1 MLKKIFKPIGASGA
15 SALIAVT
22 TFLSYAAGLLRDRII
37 AVNFGT
43 TSATDTYNASFL
55 IPDALFNMFIAGALV
70 AAFMPVFSEYLH
82 KDKKEAFAVANTVLT
97 GASILIGILA
107 IISFIFMGHIVE
119 FLFPNVSPESKADI
133 ITMTRMMLPAALV
146 FSISNTIGNIL
157 MTYNRFGSFAISP
170 ILYNLGIIIGVV
182 FFNEQYGIYSAP
194 IGVVIGTLLHLVV
207 RIVDVFLTEYR
218 YKPELKIAHPGF
230 KKIVK
235 LMIPKAIS
243 LVSWQINLYIFAIVG
258 MKMME
263 GGLAAFN
270 FARNIQSFAV
280 SLFGVAFA
288 TAVFPVLNRA
298 VNQNDKVTYTRN
310 IQTTIQRILFFTI
323 PAAFGIILLSKQ
335 VTGLILSGGV
345 FKEDSLNLTSLIL
358 TSFALSIPLESL
370 IQIFSRAFYA
380 IQNTFVPMIINVLSL
395 FIIAMITIFV
405 APRFGIQW
413 FSLGFTIGFLI
424 YNILF
429 IIILRKHLQ
438 GFDLKEFFASLLK
451 IAVSTGTMCL
461 GINLVTSSQIT
472 NNLGIEAILAVIVG
486 GTIFMTMSLL
496 LKSPELSSIG
506 VLARR
511 ILKKR
516 NEA

>member
-55 IPDALFNMFIAGALV
+55 VPDALFNMFIAGALV

-107 IISFIFMGHIVE
+107 VFSFIFMEYIIE
-119 FLFPNVSPESKADI
+119 FLFPNVTPDNKASI
-133 ITMTRMMLPAALV
+133 IMMTRMMLPSALI
-146 FSISNTIGNIL
+146 FSISNTVGNIL

-170 ILYNLGIIIGVV
+170 ILYNFGIIIGVV
-182 FFNEQYGIYSAP
+182 FFNENYGIYSAP
-194 IGVVIGTLLHLVV
+194 IGVVIGTLLHVIV
-207 RIVDVFLTEYR
+207 RIIDVFLTEYR
-218 YKPELKIAHPGF
+218 YKPELKLSHPGF

-235 LMIPKAIS
+235 LMLPKSIS
-243 LVSWQINLYIFAIVG
+243 LISWQINLYIFTIVG
-258 MKMME
+258 MKIVE

-298 VNQNDKVTYTRN
+298 VNQGDKVTYTRS
-310 IQTTIQRILFFTI
+310 IQTTIQRILFFTV

-335 VTGLILSGGV
+335 ITGLILSGGV
-345 FKEDSLNLTSLIL
+345 FKEDSINLTSLIL

-370 IQIFSRAFYA
+370 TQIFSRAFYS
-380 IQNTFVPMIINVLSL
+380 IQNTFVPMIINVFSL
-395 FIIAMITIFV
+395 FIIALITIFV

-429 IIILRKHLQ
+429 IIILKKHLK
-438 GFDLKEFFASLLK
+438 GFNLKEFSTSFLK
-451 IAVSTGTMCL
+451 MAISTGAMCL
-461 GINLVTSSQIT
+461 AINLVTSSRVT
-472 NNLGIEAILAVIVG
+472 ENLSVEAIIAVAVG
-486 GTIFMTMSLL
+486 GGMFLLMSLL

-511 ILKKR
+511 ILRKG
-516 NEA
+516 NEN